1 MKFGIPVIIQNKNK
15 GEEPVSININY
26 DGHFISLIKL
36 GLSSVNPEL
45 FEALYHTTKPKQ
57 FTTAL
62 YFPRAKFSKNTI
74 ELNEKGEATMYFS
87 VPNDKRNLI
96 FNFYNAFAWLHKE
109 SIKRPLE
116 YDSTHIAIFGRIFKV
131 KDTLITLDYQIFK
144 TVSPVVAQNA
154 KHRFISCTDDSNVDE
169 YTESLKSSLRFRYA
183 NEKNVL
189 KMVDTLKFE
198 PLETRKVVI
207 KQFKIFVEA
216 TVGMFKL
223 EADPRLLN
231 LIQQGGLGSRTGEFC
246 GMIRSI

>member
-1 MKFGIPVIIQNKNK
+1 MKFGIPITVQNKNNSK
-15 GEEPVSININY
+15 KPVFIDINY

-36 GLSSVNPEL
+36 GLSSVNPDL

-62 YFPRAKFSKNTI
+62 YFPKANFSKDEI
-74 ELNEKGEATMYFS
+74 KLNENGQVTMYFS
-87 VPNDKRNLI
+87 VSDSKRNLI
-96 FNFYNAFAWLHKE
+96 FNFYNAFAWLHHQ
-109 SIKRPLE
+109 SIKKPLE
-116 YDSTHIAIFGRIFKV
+116 YDGAHTAVFGRIFKV
-131 KDTLITLDYQIFK
+131 KDTPITLDYQIFK

-169 YTESLKSSLRFRYA
+169 YAKALQSALRFRYS

-189 KMVDTLKFE
+189 KLVDTLKFE
-198 PLETRKVVI
+198 PLATRKVVI
-207 KQFKIFVEA
+207 KQFKIYVEA

-223 EADPRLLN
+223 EADPKLLN

-246 GMIRSI
+246 GMVRAI